1 MQSHYEQLAAINVN
15 DHVEKK
21 NGLAYLSWTWALDQ
35 LLRLDPQ
42 ASWSYGEPKQYGD
55 TLMVYCTVSAFGRER
70 TAQLPVMDHKHRAI
84 PSPDAYAVNTA
95 MQRALA
101 KAIALHGLGL
111 YLYAGEDLPEV
122 ERPARR
128 ESTEKTAPS
137 PVQQPKPST
146 TAAAPLS
153 GEQIAK
159 IKALLAETGTTLDR
173 LLAFFRVDSLEKIP
187 AAEYDRVIATLER
200 AKRRTA

>member
-1 MQSHYEQLAAINVN
+1 MQSHYEQLASINVN
-15 DHVEKK
+15 DHVERK

-35 LLRLDPQ
+35 LLRLDPE
-42 ASWSYGEPKQYGD
+42 ASWTYAEPKQYGD

-84 PSPDAYAVNTA
+84 PNPDAYAVNTA

-111 YLYAGEDLPEV
+111 YLYAGEDLPEADKTDKSP
-122 ERPARR
+122 RPDKA
-128 ESTEKTAPS
+128 EKQ
-137 PVQQPKPST
+137 PVQQPKPPA
-146 TAAAPLS
+146 TAVGTLS
-153 GEQIAK
+153 GEQISK
-159 IKALLAETGTTLDR
+159 IRALLAETGTTLDR
-173 LLAFFRVDSLEKIP
+173 LLAFFKTESLENIP